1 MRTLAVRTLAL
12 LFAASTACNA
22 AFDLAG
28 TEILPDAG
36 PPPDTDGDL
45 VIDLEDNCPGTPND
59 QSDHDQDLVGDV
71 CDNCPLVANPRQE
84 LVGDDDTV
92 GTACDPHPDVG
103 GDCLVLFDSFTDP
116 ASFAASWTIYAA
128 TPPTVTPAAG
138 SVTVTPA
145 DANRFA
151 AVARDDAG
159 ALLAG
164 VFDTQLAATGPISMN
179 GMVLAGSN
187 IVPDSTFGYGC
198 GLQWPSALAIGAAT
212 YDSSS
217 AGGTTISSPAL
228 FGDPVT
234 SRVLARLTAPTANAK
249 PVRCRAEYG
258 GAVGTSSIDSVTL
271 RPEGAPGVILMQ
283 DTVTLEAVAFYRVQT
298 TPCSTTYR

>member
-1 MRTLAVRTLAL
+1 MRTLAL

-22 AFDLAG
+22 AFGL
-28 TEILPDAG
+28 TETAILPDAA

-59 QSDHDQDLVGDV
+59 QGDQDQDLVGDV

-84 LVGDDDTV
+84 VEGDDDEV

-116 ASFAASWTIYAA
+116 DSFASTWTIYAA
-128 TPPTVTPAAG
+128 APPAVTPAPG
-138 SVTVTPA
+138 SVKLAPV
-145 DANRFA
+145 DANRFS
-151 AVARDDAG
+151 AVVHDEAG
-159 ALLAG
+159 VPLAG
-164 VFDTQLAATGPISMN
+164 VFDTQLAATVPISMN
-179 GMVLAGSN
+179 GMVLAASN

-198 GLQWPSALAIGAAT
+198 GLQWPSALAIGAAS

-217 AGGTTISSPAL
+217 AGGTTITSPAL

-234 SRVLARLTAPTANAK
+234 THVLARLTAPTASGK
-249 PVRCRAEYG
+249 PVRCRAQYG
-258 GAVGTSSIDSVTL
+258 GAVGTSSIDSVTCAPRA
-271 RPEGAPGVILMQ
+271 RPA
-283 DTVTLEAVAFYRVQT
+283 
-298 TPCSTTYR
+298 SS